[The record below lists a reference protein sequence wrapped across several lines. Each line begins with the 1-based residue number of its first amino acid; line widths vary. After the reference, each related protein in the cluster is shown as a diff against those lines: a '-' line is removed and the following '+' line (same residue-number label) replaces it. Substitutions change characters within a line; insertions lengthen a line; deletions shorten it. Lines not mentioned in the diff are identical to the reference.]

1 MSSSTRPVPA
11 TAAPTPSERPAAAT
25 PAPTRRR
32 RSPALIGLGV
42 AMIALGGI
50 GGGWLAT
57 RGHDTHPVTIAAS
70 AMPAGHTIAET
81 DLRTVQVAG
90 DIPFAATAD
99 SAQLVG
105 KVTTGSIASGTVIA
119 DSMAAG
125 MPDLSK
131 GQSIVGVPLKSGQ
144 YPALGLQPGD
154 DVALV
159 RGAAAQG
166 ADPAKPA
173 APAAWTGR
181 VITVSEPS
189 EDGVRVVD
197 VALEAG
203 QAPAAAAA
211 TTSGTVVLVLTGRG
225 QG

>member
-11 TAAPTPSERPAAAT
+11 TVPPAPSSDRPAAAT

-32 RSPALIGLGV
+32 RSPALVGLGV
-42 AMIALGGI
+42 ALIALGGI
-50 GGGWLAT
+50 GGGWLGT
-57 RGHDTHPVTIAAS
+57 RGHDTHPITIAAT
-70 AMPAGHTIAET
+70 AMPAGHTITAT

-90 DIPFAATAD
+90 DIPFASTAD
-99 SAQLVG
+99 AAQLLG
-105 KVTTGSIASGTVIA
+105 RVTTGSVDAGTVMA

-125 MPDLSK
+125 PPGISK
-131 GQSIVGVPLKSGQ
+131 GQAIVGVPLKAGQ
-144 YPALGLQPGD
+144 YPALGLHSGD
-154 DVALV
+154 NVALV
-159 RGAAAQG
+159 RGVAAQG
-166 ADPAKPA
+166 ANTANT
-173 APAAWTGR
+173 APTAWTGR
-181 VITVSEPS
+181 VITVTEPN

-225 QG
+225 QS

>member
-1 MSSSTRPVPA
+1 
-11 TAAPTPSERPAAAT
+11 
-25 PAPTRRR
+25 
-32 RSPALIGLGV
+32 
-42 AMIALGGI
+42 MIARGGI

-57 RGHDTHPVTIAAS
+57 RGQDTHPVTIAAS
-70 AMPAGHTIAET
+70 AMPAGHTITQT

-119 DSMAAG
+119 DSMAAAV
-125 MPDLSK
+125 PDFSK
-131 GQSIVGVPLKSGQ
+131 GESIVGVPLKAGQ
-144 YPALGLQPGD
+144 YPSVGLRVGD
-154 DVALV
+154 SVILV
-159 RGAAAQG
+159 LGAAAQG
-166 ADPAKPA
+166 ADPAKPTTA
-173 APAAWTGR
+173 ASWLGHVAA
-181 VITVSEPS
+181 VSEPT

-197 VALEAG
+197 VVVPAA

-225 QG
+225 KG

>member
-25 PAPTRRR
+25 PASTRRR

-57 RGHDTHPVTIAAS
+57 RGQDTHPVTIAAS
-70 AMPAGHTIAET
+70 AMPAGHTITQT

-105 KVTTGSIASGTVIA
+105 KVTTGSIASGTVMA
-119 DSMAAG
+119 DSMAAAG

-131 GQSIVGVPLKSGQ
+131 GQSIVGVPLKAGQ
-144 YPALGLQPGD
+144 YPALGLHPGD
-154 DVALV
+154 GVTLV
-159 RGAAAQG
+159 RGATAQ
-166 ADPAKPA
+166 DVNPAKPA
-173 APAAWTGR
+173 APTVWAGR

-203 QAPAAAAA
+203 QAPTAAAA
-211 TTSGTVVLVLTGRG
+211 TTSGAVVLVLTGRG
-225 QG
+225 